1 MARFALERDID
12 FFNSISREL
21 VDEVVDT
28 LCMIYKLSVNDTK
41 TNLYGESLSK
51 WYKTGVPV
59 PALID
64 RDQTETDDGDF
75 GPDTV
80 QNVEFKFNRFQLK
93 EEEIYPEIGDIIG
106 HNDTYFEIY
115 NVRDD
120 QYIGG
125 RTGRLDPKER
135 FSIVCQTTMVRR
147 SRLNIENPLPDSP
160 SIFDDT
166 FDNTFG

>member
-1 MARFALERDID
+1 MARFALDRDID
-12 FFNSISREL
+12 FFNSVSREL

-28 LCMIYKLSVNDTK
+28 LCMIYKLSVDDTK

-51 WYKTGVPV
+51 WYKTGVPA
-59 PALID
+59 PAIID
-64 RDQTETDDGDF
+64 RDQSDTDYTDF
-75 GPDTV
+75 GPDRT

-93 EEEIYPEIGDIIG
+93 EKGIYPETGDIIG
-106 HNDTYFEIY
+106 HNDAYFEIY

-135 FSIVCQTTMVRR
+135 FSIVCQTVMVRR
-147 SRLNIENPLPDSP
+147 SGLNIEDRVV
-160 SIFDDT
+160 
-166 FDNTFG
+166 